1 MNGQVAV
8 MDGAPANDLRALEAQ
23 VQQLQAQVDALR
35 TQLPDNRLS
44 MVIFSGDLDRVLAA
58 FVIASGA
65 AASGMEVSMF
75 FTFWG
80 LTALRQ

>member
-44 MVIFSGDLDRVLAA
+44 MVVFSGDLDRVLAA
-58 FVIASGA
+58 FVIARARLPAGWRSRCSSPSG
-65 AASGMEVSMF
+65 G
-75 FTFWG
+75 
-80 LTALRQ
+80 

>member
-35 TQLPDNRLS
+35 TQRIACWRRL
-44 MVIFSGDLDRVLAA
+44 
-58 FVIASGA
+58 
-65 AASGMEVSMF
+65 
-75 FTFWG
+75 
-80 LTALRQ
+80 